1 MGPEPRHGCNLVG
14 NPGWLEA
21 GRRGCPTRGGR
32 RGMRCRGGAGAH
44 RPRPTGRQSQSKRDG
59 AARRRLEVEWRSRP
73 AGESARSRIDRRRYS
88 QVARQS
94 REGRAAAERKG
105 NCFFT
110 YYMYACW
117 DVFFTYYMYACV
129 GLSPGMP
136 HHTRAAH
143 WIRRWFSLLPS
154 SSIRLL

>member
-21 GRRGCPTRGGR
+21 GRRGCPTRGVR

-44 RPRPTGRQSQSKRDG
+44 RPRPTGHQSQSKREG
-59 AARRRLEVEWRSRP
+59 AARRRLKVEWRSRP

-105 NCFFT
+105 N
-110 YYMYACW
+110 Y
-117 DVFFTYYMYACV
+117 FFTYYMYACV